1 MTNRYRIKITGKDP
15 KYFLRHLIDKKI
27 KLYNIIEDHDG
38 ISLTV
43 DEVDY
48 AKILKMKTSYNIQII
63 NRFGV
68 AKLRYLLLKY
78 KYILSFLFLTLGLM
92 IILSHFIFFIDVIH
106 SKEEIRELVE
116 TDLKEFG
123 ISKYRFRVSYAK
135 KEEIRNKILEK
146 EKDKIEWLEID
157 RIGTRYIVNVE
168 ERLIKDNKVDNEVR
182 DIVAKKDA
190 MILNIEAETG
200 EIVRKK
206 YEYVR
211 KGDTIVSGTIK
222 NKEDEVSKVKAEGKV
237 YGVGWYCVTVELR
250 KKFYEEK
257 KTGKTSKA
265 LTLRIANKKISVPFS
280 KDNRSYISEDS
291 PILENN
297 LIPIKLV
304 LETKHEIE
312 IIDKEYNMDNSSSEA
327 IKLATKKLED
337 RLDEQSMILSKK
349 VLKKALKNSKI
360 IVVMFYKV
368 YENITDYAE
377 ISPDIENNKTE

>member
-1 MTNRYRIKITGKDP
+1 MTNKYRIKITGKDP
-15 KYFLRHLIDKKI
+15 KYFLRHLIVKKI

-48 AKILKMKTSYNIQII
+48 AKILKMKTSYNIKIV

-78 KYILSFLFLTLGLM
+78 KYILFFLFLTLGLM

-116 TDLKEFG
+116 NDLKEFG
-123 ISKYRFRVSYAK
+123 ISKYKFRVSYAK

-237 YGVGWYCVTVELR
+237 YGEVWYSVTVELP
-250 KKFYEEK
+250 KKYYEEK

-360 IVVMFYKV
+360 IVEIFFKV
-368 YENITDYAE
+368 RENITDYKK
-377 ISPDIENNKTE
+377 ISKELKIEGD

>member
-1 MTNRYRIKITGKDP
+1 MTNKYRIKITGKDP
-15 KYFLRHLIDKKI
+15 KYFLRHLIVKKI
-27 KLYNIIEDHDG
+27 KLYNIVEDHDG

-48 AKILKMKTSYNIQII
+48 AKILKMKTSYNIKIV

-78 KYILSFLFLTLGLM
+78 KYILFFLFLTLGLM

-116 TDLKEFG
+116 NDLKEFG
-123 ISKYRFRVSYAK
+123 ISKYKFRVSYAK

-237 YGVGWYCVTVELR
+237 YGEVWYSVTVELP
-250 KKFYEEK
+250 KKYYEEK

-265 LTLRIANKKISVPFS
+265 LTLRMANKKISVPFS

-349 VLKKALKNSKI
+349 VLKKTLKNSKI
-360 IVVMFYKV
+360 IVEIFFKV
-368 YENITDYAE
+368 RENITDYKK
-377 ISPDIENNKTE
+377 ISKELKIEGD

>member
-15 KYFLRHLIDKKI
+15 KYFLRHLIVKKI

-48 AKILKMKTSYNIQII
+48 AKILKMKTSYNIKII

-116 TDLKEFG
+116 NDLKEFG

-222 NKEDEVSKVKAEGKV
+222 NKENEVSKVKAEGKV
-237 YGVGWYCVTVELR
+237 YGEVWYSVTVELP
-250 KKFYEEK
+250 KKYYEEK

-280 KDNRSYISEDS
+280 KDNKSYISEDS

-349 VLKKALKNSKI
+349 VLKKTLKNSKI
-360 IVVMFYKV
+360 IVEIFFKV
-368 YENITDYAE
+368 RENITDYKK
-377 ISPDIENNKTE
+377 ISKELKIEGD

>member
-15 KYFLRHLIDKKI
+15 KYFLRHLIVKKI
-27 KLYNIIEDHDG
+27 KLYNIVEDHDG

-48 AKILKMKTSYNIQII
+48 AKILKMKTSYNIKII

-78 KYILSFLFLTLGLM
+78 KYILFFLFLTLGFM

-116 TDLKEFG
+116 NDMKEFG
-123 ISKYRFRVSYAK
+123 ISKYKFRVSYAK

-222 NKEDEVSKVKAEGKV
+222 NKENEVSKVKAEGKV
-237 YGVGWYCVTVELR
+237 YGEVWYSVTVELP
-250 KKFYEEK
+250 KKYYEEK

-280 KDNRSYISEDS
+280 KDNKSYISEDT

-337 RLDEQSMILSKK
+337 HLDEQSMILSKK
-349 VLKKALKNSKI
+349 VLKKTLKNSKI
-360 IVVMFYKV
+360 IVEIFFKV
-368 YENITDYAE
+368 RENITDYKK
-377 ISPDIENNKTE
+377 ISKELKIEGD

>member
-1 MTNRYRIKITGKDP
+1 MTNKYRIKITGKDP
-15 KYFLRHLIDKKI
+15 KYFLRHLIVKKI

-48 AKILKMKTSYNIQII
+48 AKILKMKTSYNIKIV

-78 KYILSFLFLTLGLM
+78 KYILFFLFLTLGLM

-116 TDLKEFG
+116 NDLKEFG

-222 NKEDEVSKVKAEGKV
+222 NKENEVSKVKAEGKV
-237 YGVGWYCVTVELR
+237 YGEVWYSVTVELP
-250 KKFYEEK
+250 KKYYEEK

-280 KDNRSYISEDS
+280 KDNKSYISEDS

-349 VLKKALKNSKI
+349 VLKKTLKNSKI
-360 IVVMFYKV
+360 IVEIFFKV
-368 YENITDYAE
+368 RENITDYKK
-377 ISPDIENNKTE
+377 ISKELKIEGD

>member
-1 MTNRYRIKITGKDP
+1 MTNKYRIKITGKDP
-15 KYFLRHLIDKKI
+15 KYFLRHLIVKKI
-27 KLYNIIEDHDG
+27 KLYNIVEDHDG

-68 AKLRYLLLKY
+68 AKLRYLFLKY

-116 TDLKEFG
+116 NDLKEFG

-237 YGVGWYCVTVELR
+237 YGEVWYSVTVELP
-250 KKFYEEK
+250 KKYYEEK

-280 KDNRSYISEDS
+280 KDNKSYISEDS

-349 VLKKALKNSKI
+349 VLKKTLKNSKI
-360 IVVMFYKV
+360 IVEIFFKV
-368 YENITDYAE
+368 RENITDYKK
-377 ISPDIENNKTE
+377 ISKELKIEGD

>member
-15 KYFLRHLIDKKI
+15 KYFLRHLIVKKI

-48 AKILKMKTSYNIQII
+48 AKILKMKTSYNIKII

-116 TDLKEFG
+116 NDLKEFG

-237 YGVGWYCVTVELR
+237 YGEVWYSVTVELP
-250 KKFYEEK
+250 KKYYEEK

-280 KDNRSYISEDS
+280 KDNKSYISEDS

-312 IIDKEYNMDNSSSEA
+312 IIDKEYNMDTSSSEA

-349 VLKKALKNSKI
+349 VLKKTLKNSKI
-360 IVVMFYKV
+360 IVEIFFKV
-368 YENITDYAE
+368 RENITDYKK
-377 ISPDIENNKTE
+377 ISKELKIEGD

>member
-1 MTNRYRIKITGKDP
+1 MTNKYRIKITGKDP
-15 KYFLRHLIDKKI
+15 KYFLRHLIVKKI

-48 AKILKMKTSYNIQII
+48 AKILKMKTSYNIKIV

-78 KYILSFLFLTLGLM
+78 KYILFFLFLTLGLM

-116 TDLKEFG
+116 NDLKEFG
-123 ISKYRFRVSYAK
+123 ISKYKFRVSYAK

-157 RIGTRYIVNVE
+157 RIGTRYIINVE

-200 EIVRKK
+200 EIVRKR

-237 YGVGWYCVTVELR
+237 YGEVWYSVTVELP
-250 KKFYEEK
+250 KKYYEEK

-280 KDNRSYISEDS
+280 KDNKSYISEDS

-349 VLKKALKNSKI
+349 VLKKTLKNSKI
-360 IVVMFYKV
+360 IVEIFFKV
-368 YENITDYAE
+368 RENITDYKK
-377 ISPDIENNKTE
+377 ISKELKIEGD

>member
-15 KYFLRHLIDKKI
+15 KYFLRHLIVKKI

-48 AKILKMKTSYNIQII
+48 AKILKMKTSYNIKII

-116 TDLKEFG
+116 NDLKEFG

-237 YGVGWYCVTVELR
+237 YGEVWYSVTVELP
-250 KKFYEEK
+250 KKYYEEK

-280 KDNRSYISEDS
+280 KDNKSYISEDS
-291 PILENN
+291 PIIENN
-297 LIPIKLV
+297 LIPIRLV

-337 RLDEQSMILSKK
+337 HLDEQSMILSKK
-349 VLKKALKNSKI
+349 VLKKTLKNSKI
-360 IVVMFYKV
+360 IVEIFFKV
-368 YENITDYAE
+368 RENITDYKK
-377 ISPDIENNKTE
+377 ISKELKIEGD

>member
-15 KYFLRHLIDKKI
+15 KYFLRHLIVKKI

-237 YGVGWYCVTVELR
+237 YGEVWYSVTVELP
-250 KKFYEEK
+250 KKYYEEK

-280 KDNRSYISEDS
+280 KDNKSYISEDS

-349 VLKKALKNSKI
+349 VLKKTLKNSKI
-360 IVVMFYKV
+360 IVEIFFKV
-368 YENITDYAE
+368 RENITGYKK
-377 ISPDIENNKTE
+377 ISKELKIEGD

>member
-15 KYFLRHLIDKKI
+15 KYFLRHLIVKKI

-68 AKLRYLLLKY
+68 AKLRYLFLKY

-116 TDLKEFG
+116 NDLKEFG
-123 ISKYRFRVSYAK
+123 ISKYKFRVSYAK

-237 YGVGWYCVTVELR
+237 YGEVWYSVTVELP
-250 KKFYEEK
+250 KKYYEEK

-280 KDNRSYISEDS
+280 KDNKSYISEDS

-327 IKLATKKLED
+327 IKLATKKLEE

-349 VLKKALKNSKI
+349 VLKKTLKNSKI
-360 IVVMFYKV
+360 IVEIFFKV
-368 YENITDYAE
+368 RENITDYKK
-377 ISPDIENNKTE
+377 ISKELKIEGD

>member
-15 KYFLRHLIDKKI
+15 KYFLRHLIVKKI

-48 AKILKMKTSYNIQII
+48 AKILKMKTSYNIKII

-237 YGVGWYCVTVELR
+237 YGEVWYSVTVELP
-250 KKFYEEK
+250 KKYYEEK

-280 KDNRSYISEDS
+280 KDNKSYISEDS

-327 IKLATKKLED
+327 IKLATKKLEE

-349 VLKKALKNSKI
+349 VLKKTLKNSKI
-360 IVVMFYKV
+360 IVEIFFKV
-368 YENITDYAE
+368 RENITDYKK
-377 ISPDIENNKTE
+377 ISKELKIEGD

>member
-15 KYFLRHLIDKKI
+15 KYFLRHLIVKKI

-48 AKILKMKTSYNIQII
+48 AKILKMKTSYNIKII

-116 TDLKEFG
+116 NDLKEFG

-237 YGVGWYCVTVELR
+237 YGEVWYSVTVELP
-250 KKFYEEK
+250 KKYYEEK

-280 KDNRSYISEDS
+280 KDNKSYISEDS

-360 IVVMFYKV
+360 IVEIFFKV
-368 YENITDYAE
+368 RENITDYKK
-377 ISPDIENNKTE
+377 ISKKLKIEGD

>member
-15 KYFLRHLIDKKI
+15 KYFLRHLIVKKI

-48 AKILKMKTSYNIQII
+48 AKILKMKTSYNIKII

-116 TDLKEFG
+116 NDLKEFG

-190 MILNIEAETG
+190 MILNIEVETG

-237 YGVGWYCVTVELR
+237 YGEVWYSVTVELP
-250 KKFYEEK
+250 KKYYEEK

-280 KDNRSYISEDS
+280 KDNKSYISEDS

-327 IKLATKKLED
+327 IKLATKKLEE

-349 VLKKALKNSKI
+349 VLKKTLKNSKI
-360 IVVMFYKV
+360 IVEIFFKV
-368 YENITDYAE
+368 RENITDYKK
-377 ISPDIENNKTE
+377 ISKELKIEGD

>member
-15 KYFLRHLIDKKI
+15 KYFLRHLIVKKI

-48 AKILKMKTSYNIQII
+48 AKILKMKTSYNIKIV

-116 TDLKEFG
+116 NDLKEFG

-222 NKEDEVSKVKAEGKV
+222 NKENEVSKVKAEGKV
-237 YGVGWYCVTVELR
+237 YGEVWYSVTVELP
-250 KKFYEEK
+250 KKYYEEK

-280 KDNRSYISEDS
+280 KDNKSYISEDS

-349 VLKKALKNSKI
+349 VLKKTLKNSKI
-360 IVVMFYKV
+360 IVEIFFKV
-368 YENITDYAE
+368 RENITDYKK
-377 ISPDIENNKTE
+377 ISKELKIEGD

>member
-15 KYFLRHLIDKKI
+15 KYFLRHLIVKKI

-48 AKILKMKTSYNIQII
+48 AKILKMKTSYNIKII

-116 TDLKEFG
+116 NDLKEFG

-237 YGVGWYCVTVELR
+237 YGEVWYSVTVELP
-250 KKFYEEK
+250 KKYYEEK

-280 KDNRSYISEDS
+280 KDNKSYISEDS
-291 PILENN
+291 PIIENN

-349 VLKKALKNSKI
+349 VLKKTLKNSKI
-360 IVVMFYKV
+360 IVEIFFKV
-368 YENITDYAE
+368 RENITDYKK
-377 ISPDIENNKTE
+377 ISKELKIEGD

>member
-15 KYFLRHLIDKKI
+15 KYFLRHLIVKKI

-237 YGVGWYCVTVELR
+237 YGEVWYSVTVELP
-250 KKFYEEK
+250 KKYYEEK

-280 KDNRSYISEDS
+280 KDNKSYISEDS

-327 IKLATKKLED
+327 IKLATKKLEG

-349 VLKKALKNSKI
+349 VLKKTLKNSKI
-360 IVVMFYKV
+360 IVEIFFKV
-368 YENITDYAE
+368 RENITDYKK
-377 ISPDIENNKTE
+377 ISKELKIEGD

>member
-15 KYFLRHLIDKKI
+15 KYFLRHLIVKKI

-48 AKILKMKTSYNIQII
+48 AKILKMKTSYNIKIV

-116 TDLKEFG
+116 NDLKEFG

-237 YGVGWYCVTVELR
+237 YGEVWYSVTVELP
-250 KKFYEEK
+250 KKYYEEK

-280 KDNRSYISEDS
+280 KDNKSYISEDS
-291 PILENN
+291 PIIENN
-297 LIPIKLV
+297 LIPIRLV

-337 RLDEQSMILSKK
+337 HLDEQSMILSKK
-349 VLKKALKNSKI
+349 VLKKTLKNSKI
-360 IVVMFYKV
+360 IVEIFFKV
-368 YENITDYAE
+368 RENITDYKK
-377 ISPDIENNKTE
+377 ISKELKIEGD

>member
-15 KYFLRHLIDKKI
+15 KYFLRHLIVKKI

-68 AKLRYLLLKY
+68 AKLRYLFLKN

-116 TDLKEFG
+116 NDLKEFG

-237 YGVGWYCVTVELR
+237 YGEVWYSVTVELP
-250 KKFYEEK
+250 KKYYEEK

-280 KDNRSYISEDS
+280 KDNKSYISEDS

-349 VLKKALKNSKI
+349 VLKKTLKNSKI
-360 IVVMFYKV
+360 IVEIFFKV
-368 YENITDYAE
+368 RENITDYKK
-377 ISPDIENNKTE
+377 ISKELKIEGD

>member
-15 KYFLRHLIDKKI
+15 KYFLRHLIVKKI

-48 AKILKMKTSYNIQII
+48 AKILKMKTSYNIKII

-78 KYILSFLFLTLGLM
+78 KYILFFLFLTLGLM

-116 TDLKEFG
+116 NDLKEFG

-237 YGVGWYCVTVELR
+237 YGEVWYSVTVELP
-250 KKFYEEK
+250 KKYYEEK

-280 KDNRSYISEDS
+280 KDNKSYISEDS

-327 IKLATKKLED
+327 IKLATKKLEE

-349 VLKKALKNSKI
+349 VLKKTLKNSKI
-360 IVVMFYKV
+360 IVEIFFKV
-368 YENITDYAE
+368 RENITDYKK
-377 ISPDIENNKTE
+377 ISKELKIEGD

>member
-15 KYFLRHLIDKKI
+15 KYFLRHLIVKKI
-27 KLYNIIEDHDG
+27 KLYNIVEDHDG

-48 AKILKMKTSYNIQII
+48 AKILKMKTSYNIKIV

-116 TDLKEFG
+116 NDLKEFG

-237 YGVGWYCVTVELR
+237 YGEVWYSVTVELP
-250 KKFYEEK
+250 KKYYEEK

-280 KDNRSYISEDS
+280 KDNKSYISEDS
-291 PILENN
+291 PIIENN
-297 LIPIKLV
+297 LIPIRLV

-337 RLDEQSMILSKK
+337 HLDEQSMILSKK
-349 VLKKALKNSKI
+349 VLKKTLKNSKI
-360 IVVMFYKV
+360 IVEIFFKV
-368 YENITDYAE
+368 RENITDYKK
-377 ISPDIENNKTE
+377 ISKELKIEGD

>member
-15 KYFLRHLIDKKI
+15 KYFLRHLIVKKI

-48 AKILKMKTSYNIQII
+48 AKILKMKTSYNIKII

-116 TDLKEFG
+116 NDMKEFG
-123 ISKYRFRVSYAK
+123 ISKYKFRVSYAK

-222 NKEDEVSKVKAEGKV
+222 NKENEVSKVKAEGKV
-237 YGVGWYCVTVELR
+237 YGEVWYSVTVELP
-250 KKFYEEK
+250 KKYYEEK

-280 KDNRSYISEDS
+280 KDNKSYISEDS

-349 VLKKALKNSKI
+349 VLKKTLKNSKI
-360 IVVMFYKV
+360 IVEIFFKV
-368 YENITDYAE
+368 RENITDYKK
-377 ISPDIENNKTE
+377 ISKELKIEGD

>member
-15 KYFLRHLIDKKI
+15 KYFLRHLIVKKI

-116 TDLKEFG
+116 NDLKEFG

-222 NKEDEVSKVKAEGKV
+222 NKENEVSKVKAEGKV
-237 YGVGWYCVTVELR
+237 YGEVWYSVTVELP
-250 KKFYEEK
+250 KKYYEEK

-280 KDNRSYISEDS
+280 KDNKSYISEDT

-297 LIPIKLV
+297 LIPIRLV

-337 RLDEQSMILSKK
+337 HLDEQSMILSKK
-349 VLKKALKNSKI
+349 VLKKTLKNSKI
-360 IVVMFYKV
+360 IVEIFFKV
-368 YENITDYAE
+368 RENITDYKK
-377 ISPDIENNKTE
+377 ISKELKIEGD

>member
-15 KYFLRHLIDKKI
+15 KYFLRHLIVKKI

-48 AKILKMKTSYNIQII
+48 AKILKMKTSYNIKIV

-78 KYILSFLFLTLGLM
+78 KYILFFLFLTLGLM

-116 TDLKEFG
+116 NDLKEFG

-237 YGVGWYCVTVELR
+237 YGEVWYSVTVELP
-250 KKFYEEK
+250 KKYYEEK

-280 KDNRSYISEDS
+280 KDNKSYISEDS

-327 IKLATKKLED
+327 IKLATKKLEE

-349 VLKKALKNSKI
+349 VLKKTLKNSKI
-360 IVVMFYKV
+360 IVEIFFKV
-368 YENITDYAE
+368 RENITDYKK
-377 ISPDIENNKTE
+377 ISKELKIEGD

>member
-1 MTNRYRIKITGKDP
+1 MTNKYRIKITGKDP
-15 KYFLRHLIDKKI
+15 KYFLRHLIVKKI

-48 AKILKMKTSYNIQII
+48 AKILKMKTSYNIKIV

-78 KYILSFLFLTLGLM
+78 KYILFFLFLTLGLM

-116 TDLKEFG
+116 NDLKEFG
-123 ISKYRFRVSYAK
+123 ISKYKFRVSYAK

-237 YGVGWYCVTVELR
+237 YGEVWYSVTVELP
-250 KKFYEEK
+250 KKYYEEK

-280 KDNRSYISEDS
+280 KDNKSYISEDS

-349 VLKKALKNSKI
+349 VLKKTLKNSKI
-360 IVVMFYKV
+360 IVEIFFKV
-368 YENITDYAE
+368 RENITDYKK
-377 ISPDIENNKTE
+377 ISKELKIEGD

>member
-1 MTNRYRIKITGKDP
+1 MTNKYRIKITGKDP
-15 KYFLRHLIDKKI
+15 KYFLRHLIVKKI
-27 KLYNIIEDHDG
+27 KLYNIVEDHDG

-48 AKILKMKTSYNIQII
+48 AKILKMKTSYNIKIV

-78 KYILSFLFLTLGLM
+78 KYILFFLFLTLGLM

-116 TDLKEFG
+116 NDLKEFG

-237 YGVGWYCVTVELR
+237 YGEVWYSVTVELP
-250 KKFYEEK
+250 KKYYEEK

-265 LTLRIANKKISVPFS
+265 LTLRIANKKVSVPFS
-280 KDNRSYISEDS
+280 KDNKSYISEDS

-297 LIPIKLV
+297 LIPIRLV

-349 VLKKALKNSKI
+349 VLKKTLKNSKI
-360 IVVMFYKV
+360 IVEIFFKV
-368 YENITDYAE
+368 RENITDYKK
-377 ISPDIENNKTE
+377 ISKELKIEGD

>member
-15 KYFLRHLIDKKI
+15 KYFLRHLIVKKI
-27 KLYNIIEDHDG
+27 KLYNIVEDHDG

-48 AKILKMKTSYNIQII
+48 AKILKMKTSYNIKII

-116 TDLKEFG
+116 NDLKEFG

-222 NKEDEVSKVKAEGKV
+222 NKENEVSKVKAEGKV
-237 YGVGWYCVTVELR
+237 YGEVWYSVTVELP
-250 KKFYEEK
+250 KKYYEEK

-280 KDNRSYISEDS
+280 KDNKSYISEDS
-291 PILENN
+291 PIIENN
-297 LIPIKLV
+297 LIPIRLV

-337 RLDEQSMILSKK
+337 HLDEQSMILSKK
-349 VLKKALKNSKI
+349 VLKKTLKNSKI
-360 IVVMFYKV
+360 IVEIFFKV
-368 YENITDYAE
+368 RENITDYKK
-377 ISPDIENNKTE
+377 ISKELKIEGD

>member
-15 KYFLRHLIDKKI
+15 KYFLRHLIVKKI

-116 TDLKEFG
+116 NDLKEFG

-237 YGVGWYCVTVELR
+237 YGEVWYSVTVELP
-250 KKFYEEK
+250 KKYYEEK

-360 IVVMFYKV
+360 IVEIFFKV
-368 YENITDYAE
+368 RENITDYKK
-377 ISPDIENNKTE
+377 ISKELKIEGD

>member
-15 KYFLRHLIDKKI
+15 KYFLRHLIVKKI

-48 AKILKMKTSYNIQII
+48 AKILKMKTSYNIQIV

-78 KYILSFLFLTLGLM
+78 KYILFFLFLTLGFM

-116 TDLKEFG
+116 NDMKEFG
-123 ISKYRFRVSYAK
+123 ISKYKFRVSYAK

-222 NKEDEVSKVKAEGKV
+222 NKENEVSKVKAEGKV
-237 YGVGWYCVTVELR
+237 YGEVWYSVTVELP
-250 KKFYEEK
+250 KKYYEEK

-280 KDNRSYISEDS
+280 KDNKSYISEDS

-349 VLKKALKNSKI
+349 VLKKTLKNSKI
-360 IVVMFYKV
+360 IVEIFFKV
-368 YENITDYAE
+368 RENITDYKK
-377 ISPDIENNKTE
+377 ISKELKIEGD

>member
-15 KYFLRHLIDKKI
+15 KYFLRHLIVKKI

-48 AKILKMKTSYNIQII
+48 AKILKMKTSYNIKIVH
-63 NRFGV
+63 RFGV

-116 TDLKEFG
+116 NDLKEFG

-168 ERLIKDNKVDNEVR
+168 ERLIKDNKVDNVVR

-237 YGVGWYCVTVELR
+237 YGEVWYSVTVELP
-250 KKFYEEK
+250 KKYYEEK

-280 KDNRSYISEDS
+280 KDNKSYISEDS
-291 PILENN
+291 PIIENN
-297 LIPIKLV
+297 LIPIRLV

-337 RLDEQSMILSKK
+337 HLDEQSMILSKK
-349 VLKKALKNSKI
+349 VLKKTLKNSKI
-360 IVVMFYKV
+360 IVEIFFKV
-368 YENITDYAE
+368 RENITDYKK
-377 ISPDIENNKTE
+377 ISKELKIEGD

>member
-15 KYFLRHLIDKKI
+15 KYFLRHLIVKKI
-27 KLYNIIEDHDG
+27 KLYNIVEDHDG

-48 AKILKMKTSYNIQII
+48 AKILKMKTSYNIKIV

-116 TDLKEFG
+116 NDLKEFG

-237 YGVGWYCVTVELR
+237 YGEVWYSVTVELP
-250 KKFYEEK
+250 KKYYEEK

-280 KDNRSYISEDS
+280 KDNKSYISEDT

-349 VLKKALKNSKI
+349 VLKKTLKNSKI
-360 IVVMFYKV
+360 IVEIFFKV
-368 YENITDYAE
+368 RENITDYKK
-377 ISPDIENNKTE
+377 ISKELKIEGD

>member
-15 KYFLRHLIDKKI
+15 KYFLRHLIVKKI
-27 KLYNIIEDHDG
+27 KLYNIVEDHDG

-222 NKEDEVSKVKAEGKV
+222 NKENEVSKVKAEGKV
-237 YGVGWYCVTVELR
+237 YGEVWYSVTVELP
-250 KKFYEEK
+250 KKYYEEK

-280 KDNRSYISEDS
+280 KDNKSYISEDS
-291 PILENN
+291 PIIENN
-297 LIPIKLV
+297 LIPIRLV

-337 RLDEQSMILSKK
+337 HLDEQSMILSKK
-349 VLKKALKNSKI
+349 VLKKTLKNSKI
-360 IVVMFYKV
+360 IVEIFFKV
-368 YENITDYAE
+368 RENITDYKK
-377 ISPDIENNKTE
+377 ISKELKIEGD

>member
-1 MTNRYRIKITGKDP
+1 MTNKYRIKITGKDP
-15 KYFLRHLIDKKI
+15 KYFLRHLIVKKI

-48 AKILKMKTSYNIQII
+48 AKILKMKTSYNIKIV

-78 KYILSFLFLTLGLM
+78 KYILFFLFLTLGLM

-106 SKEEIRELVE
+106 SKEQIRELVE
-116 TDLKEFG
+116 NDLKEFG
-123 ISKYRFRVSYAK
+123 ISKYKFRVSYAK

-237 YGVGWYCVTVELR
+237 YGEVWYSVTVELP
-250 KKFYEEK
+250 KKYYEEK

-280 KDNRSYISEDS
+280 KDNKSYISEDS

-312 IIDKEYNMDNSSSEA
+312 IIDKEYNIDNSSSEA

-349 VLKKALKNSKI
+349 VLKKTLKNSKI
-360 IVVMFYKV
+360 IVEIFFKV
-368 YENITDYAE
+368 RENITDYKK
-377 ISPDIENNKTE
+377 ISKELKIEGD

>member
-1 MTNRYRIKITGKDP
+1 MTNKYRIKITGKDP
-15 KYFLRHLIDKKI
+15 KYFLRHLIVKKI

-48 AKILKMKTSYNIQII
+48 AKILKMKTSYNIKIV

-78 KYILSFLFLTLGLM
+78 KYILFFLFLTLGLM

-116 TDLKEFG
+116 NDLKEFG
-123 ISKYRFRVSYAK
+123 ISKYKFRVSYAK

-237 YGVGWYCVTVELR
+237 YGEVWYSVTVELP
-250 KKFYEEK
+250 KKYYEEK

-349 VLKKALKNSKI
+349 VLKKTLKNSKI
-360 IVVMFYKV
+360 IVEIFFKV
-368 YENITDYAE
+368 RENITDYKK
-377 ISPDIENNKTE
+377 ISKELKIEGD

>member
-1 MTNRYRIKITGKDP
+1 MTNKYRIKITGKDP
-15 KYFLRHLIDKKI
+15 KYFLRHLIVKKI
-27 KLYNIIEDHDG
+27 KLYNIVEDHDG

-48 AKILKMKTSYNIQII
+48 AKILKMKTSYNIKIV

-78 KYILSFLFLTLGLM
+78 KYILFFLFLTLGLM

-116 TDLKEFG
+116 NDLKEFG
-123 ISKYRFRVSYAK
+123 ISKYKFRVSYAK

-237 YGVGWYCVTVELR
+237 YGEVWYSVTVELP
-250 KKFYEEK
+250 KKYYEEK

-297 LIPIKLV
+297 SIPIKLV

-349 VLKKALKNSKI
+349 VLKKTLKNSKI
-360 IVVMFYKV
+360 IVEIFFKV
-368 YENITDYAE
+368 RENITDYKK
-377 ISPDIENNKTE
+377 ISKELKIEGD

>member
-15 KYFLRHLIDKKI
+15 KYFLRHLIVKKI
-27 KLYNIIEDHDG
+27 KLYNIVEDHDG

-48 AKILKMKTSYNIQII
+48 AKILKMKTSYNIKII

-78 KYILSFLFLTLGLM
+78 KYILFFLFLTLGFM

-116 TDLKEFG
+116 NDMKEFG
-123 ISKYRFRVSYAK
+123 ISKYKFRVSYAK

-222 NKEDEVSKVKAEGKV
+222 NKENEVSKVKAEGKV
-237 YGVGWYCVTVELR
+237 YGEVWYSVTVELP
-250 KKFYEEK
+250 KKYYEEK

-280 KDNRSYISEDS
+280 KDNKSYISEDS

-337 RLDEQSMILSKK
+337 HLDEQSMILSKK
-349 VLKKALKNSKI
+349 VLKKTLKNSKI
-360 IVVMFYKV
+360 IVEIFFKV
-368 YENITDYAE
+368 RENITDYKK
-377 ISPDIENNKTE
+377 ISKELKIEGD

>member
-1 MTNRYRIKITGKDP
+1 MTNKYRIKITGKDP
-15 KYFLRHLIDKKI
+15 KYFLRHLIVKKI
-27 KLYNIIEDHDG
+27 KLYNIVEDHDG

-48 AKILKMKTSYNIQII
+48 AKILKMKTSYNIKIV

-78 KYILSFLFLTLGLM
+78 KYILFFLFLTLGLM

-116 TDLKEFG
+116 NDLKEFG

-237 YGVGWYCVTVELR
+237 YGEVWYSVTVELP
-250 KKFYEEK
+250 KKYYEEK

-360 IVVMFYKV
+360 IVEIFFKV
-368 YENITDYAE
+368 RENITDYKK
-377 ISPDIENNKTE
+377 ISKELKIEGD

>member
-15 KYFLRHLIDKKI
+15 KYFLRHLIVKKI

-63 NRFGV
+63 NRFGM

-116 TDLKEFG
+116 NDLKEFG

-237 YGVGWYCVTVELR
+237 YGEVWYSVTVELP
-250 KKFYEEK
+250 KKYYEEK

-280 KDNRSYISEDS
+280 KDNKSYISEDS

-349 VLKKALKNSKI
+349 VLKKTLKNSKI
-360 IVVMFYKV
+360 IVEIFFKV
-368 YENITDYAE
+368 RENITDYKK
-377 ISPDIENNKTE
+377 ISKELKIEGD

>member
-15 KYFLRHLIDKKI
+15 KYFLRHLIVKKI

-48 AKILKMKTSYNIQII
+48 AKILKMKTSYNIKII

-116 TDLKEFG
+116 NDLKEFG

-237 YGVGWYCVTVELR
+237 YGEVWYSVTVELP
-250 KKFYEEK
+250 KKYYEEK

-280 KDNRSYISEDS
+280 KDNKSYISEDS

-360 IVVMFYKV
+360 IVEIFFKV
-368 YENITDYAE
+368 RENITDYKK
-377 ISPDIENNKTE
+377 ISKELKIEGD